1 LSAEKIALRL
11 QGTSE
16 YSNDTKEF
24 LINCCDFHGCNN
36 MKFYSGCHR
45 LYKAGGIYDDY
56 DYDNDDGNDDND
68 VDNYDDDNYFND
80 NYFNDNYDNEI

>member
-1 LSAEKIALRL
+1 MRL
-11 QGTSE
+11 QGSSE

-45 LYKAGGIYDDY
+45 LYKAGGSDD
-56 DYDNDDGNDDND
+56 DEHDEHDNDDDDVCD
-68 VDNYDDDNYFND
+68 VDDDDHD
-80 NYFNDNYDNEI
+80 VVDDDD